1 MTGAPRGR
9 RTATVPLR
17 GVAWSAW
24 GLGLRR
30 FLRSTPGKV
39 GVVSVALVVL
49 VALLAPL
56 LAPHDPLAMPDPVGL
71 RAAAP
76 SGGHWLGTDAYS
88 RDVLSRLLYGARVS
102 LAVGLASASLAV
114 IIGGLV
120 GLAAGLGGPTLDAL
134 LMRGVDVLMALP
146 RFFLLLAALALWRGA
161 PLATL
166 VLLIALTGWFQTS
179 RLVRAHTRVLLGS
192 EWPRATVALGG
203 GKRRLVRHLL
213 PHVGATIIVS
223 ATLDIGSIIL
233 LEAGLSFLG
242 LGLQPPNP
250 TWGNMIY
257 EGRALLFSAPWVAL
271 APGLALTATVIAFN
285 LLGDGLRDALDP
297 RAVGRKGGRAVM
309 DAKAEVR

>member
-1 MTGAPRGR
+1 MTGR
-9 RTATVPLR
+9 RTRAVSLR

-24 GLGLRR
+24 GVGLRR
-30 FLRSTPGKV
+30 FLRSTPARLGAAAA
-39 GVVSVALVVL
+39 ALVVL
-49 VALLAPL
+49 AALLAPL

-76 SGGHWLGTDAYS
+76 TASHWLGTDAYS

-114 IIGGLV
+114 LIGGLV
-120 GLAAGLGGPTLDAL
+120 GLAAGLGGATLDAL

-161 PLATL
+161 PLGTL

-179 RLVRAHTRVLLGS
+179 RLVRAHTRILLGS
-192 EWPRATVALGG
+192 EWPRATIALGG
-203 GKRRLVRHLL
+203 GRRRLVRHLL

-257 EGRALLFSAPWVAL
+257 EGRALLFTAPWVAL

-297 RAVGRKGGRAVM
+297 RAGEAGRRGAS
-309 DAKAEVR
+309 E